1 MQKNAT
7 VKLYNLIIFN
17 GIVKVYLSFFSS
29 VQLYSFIYFAFI
41 NVYLNSL
48 LIINLQ
54 FLNDLMNHCYL
65 IIIFMLIHSALINVN
80 RYNFTF

>member
-1 MQKNAT
+1 M
-7 VKLYNLIIFN
+7 KLSTFICHFL
-17 GIVKVYLSFFSS
+17 SS
-29 VQLYSFIYFAFI
+29 VELYSFIFFAFI

-48 LIINLQ
+48 LIIDLQ

-65 IIIFMLIHSALINVN
+65 IIMFMLIPSALTNVN